1 MQSTID
7 LSAGLVPA
15 NNSQPTQSI
24 DLSAGMVPASQPSDQ
39 QSSTLGRIGG
49 FLHDLVLGT
58 PEEQAN
64 AGTGKDMVG
73 EKVFSPQG
81 RNDALAPGLETGA
94 EKGLTETLS
103 GTSQLAQKGIEK
115 LTGQQSSGK
124 GVLGEAPA
132 SAVETEANGGAEFT
146 GKAIENVME
155 FMAGDEALKGLSVG
169 DKLKKM
175 GTVAKFI
182 EDHPFMAK
190 LIGSSARNAAV
201 AGAQTAAHGQDF
213 SSGAITGALAGPVGE
228 TVGAGLSKVGSSIS
242 DSIANSS
249 TKAAADE
256 FGVPLTVGQ
265 QTGGK
270 VAQATEA
277 ALQKVPFITDFK
289 NVASAQNDAV
299 QKAANDIA
307 DSIAGKTAGSATESG
322 ENIQNAITEAK
333 TAAGKAYDAAQKQI
347 ADSGAAQL
355 PVPLQGTI
363 ADTAKRLLDDIEL
376 PDEFSTGVKDVQG
389 RQGAVDVLKN
399 LSQGAADDGTPR
411 SMTWEQARR
420 LKSALRDMASS
431 GDSNV
436 GKGALK
442 QMTAAI
448 DDSMQKTLADS
459 GNTGLAQQFRQASNN
474 YRAVND
480 AMDTSV
486 IKRLMNRDPIEVG
499 KFLLD
504 NATPNSIQTLKGVA
518 GSQMPQVQ
526 RGIWEEMFNRALSN
540 PDGVVAGKVL
550 QKEFQKL
557 GPESA
562 QAIWNPAQLQKIQRF
577 VSLVG
582 KTGLAGGKNSIGNV
596 AAMSAAGGAGAA
608 ELATHPSALK
618 GVLIHAPSLG
628 GMWVSA
634 KMLARFMTSPTG
646 PETLAHVLSGAGG
659 TARSR
664 AAVALVNYM
673 ANQHAADA
681 RNSQ

>member
-39 QSSTLGRIGG
+39 QPSALSRIGG

-115 LTGQQSSGK
+115 LTGEQSSGK
-124 GVLGEAPA
+124 GVFGEAPA
-132 SAVETEANGGAEFT
+132 TATETEANGAGEFT

-169 DKLKKM
+169 EKLKKM

-190 LIGSSARNAAV
+190 LIGSSAKNAAI
-201 AGAQTAAHGQDF
+201 AGAQTAAHGGDF
-213 SSGAITGALAGPVGE
+213 TSGAETGAVAGPVGE
-228 TVGAGLSKVGSSIS
+228 TVGAGLSKLGSSIS
-242 DSIANSS
+242 DSIANNS

-256 FGVPLTVGQ
+256 FGVPLTMGQ
-265 QTGGK
+265 QTGGN

-277 ALQKVPFITDFK
+277 ALQKVPFISDFK
-289 NVASAQNDAV
+289 NLATDQNTAI
-299 QKAANDIA
+299 QKAAGDIA
-307 DSIAGKTAGSATESG
+307 DSIATSAGSATESG

-347 ADSGAAQL
+347 ANSGAAQL

-399 LSQGAADDGTPR
+399 LSQAAADDGTPR

-459 GNTGLAQQFRQASNN
+459 GNTDLAQQFRQASNR

-518 GSQMPQVQ
+518 GSQMPHVQ

-557 GPESA
+557 GPETA
-562 QAIWNPAQLQKIQRF
+562 QAVWNPQQLQKIQRF

-582 KTGLAGGKNSIGNV
+582 KTGLASGKNSIGNI

-628 GMWVSA
+628 VMWVSA

-646 PETLAHVLSGAGG
+646 PETLSHVLSGASG

-664 AAVALVNYM
+664 AAVALVNYL
-673 ANQHAADA
+673 ANQHAANA